1 MATTG
6 RLASRA
12 RRLQN
17 RICSTVFV
25 LLRRVNLDCPELLTM
40 LVPSTPRI
48 RLVVR
53 LGGIIEQSLCS
64 ISPVLLILIWRLLL
78 LRLFH
83 LVDFWLEGRRHL
95 VVEFLQIGGLP
106 PRVKMILSLQTEIL
120 QLSIDLI
127 HLTIGQTEGL
137 AIYQSFDHP

>member
-6 RLASRA
+6 RLASRT

-17 RICSTVFV
+17 RIRSTVFA
-25 LLRRVNLDCPELLTM
+25 LLRRVNLDRPELLTM
-40 LVPSTPRI
+40 LVPSAPRI

-53 LGGIIEQSLCS
+53 LGGIIKQSLCS

-83 LVDFWLEGRRHL
+83 LVDLWLEGRRHL
-95 VVEFLQIGGLP
+95 AVEFLKIGGLP

-127 HLTIGQTEGL
+127 HLTIGQTEGF
-137 AIYQSFDHP
+137 AIY